1 MKKLKQNR
9 IPSSFIGA
17 LLTALIAPLIYA
29 DPLPSWNEGSNKQA
43 IISFVNRTTKAGSPD
58 YVVPAKRI
66 ATFDN
71 DGCLW
76 SEQPLYF
83 QLIFISDRIKAL
95 ASKHPEWKT
104 KEPFASIIKGDVKKA
119 LSGGKKALM
128 ELAMATH
135 ADISTEEFNLS
146 VSEWLNTARHPKT
159 GLAYNE
165 MIYQPML
172 ELLAYLRANQFKTF
186 IVTGG
191 GIDFVRVFAEETYGI
206 PPEQVVGSSIKTG
219 YEVKGGKPILIKLP
233 ELNFIDDKE
242 GKPVGIHQHIG
253 RRPIF
258 AAGNSDGDFQM
269 LEYTTAGK
277 GARFGLLVHH
287 DDDKR
292 EWAYDRDSHI
302 GQLARG
308 LDEAKERKWNIISM
322 KTDWSHIYPTK

>member
-1 MKKLKQNR
+1 MQNTSYL
-9 IPSSFIGA
+9 II
-17 LLTALIAPLIYA
+17 ALITSLLSPTLHA
-29 DPLPSWNEGSNKQA
+29 DPLPSWNEGVNKQA
-43 IISFVNRTTKAGSPD
+43 IISFVERTTRADSPD

-83 QLIFISDRIKAL
+83 QLIFIIDQIKTL
-95 ASKHPEWKT
+95 APQHPEWKNT
-104 KEPFASIIKGDVKKA
+104 EPFASILKGDTKKA

-128 ELAMATH
+128 ELAIATH
-135 ADISTEEFNLS
+135 ANISTEEFDQS
-146 VSEWLNTARHPKT
+146 VSKWLATARHPKT
-159 GLAYNE
+159 GRPYNQ
-165 MIYQPML
+165 MVFQPML
-172 ELLAYLRANQFKTF
+172 ELLAYLRANDFKTF

-206 PPEQVVGSSIKTG
+206 PPEQIVGSSIKAD
-219 YEVKGGKPILIKLP
+219 YEIRDGKPALIKLP
-233 ELNFIDDKE
+233 ELNFIDDKK
-242 GKPVGIHQHIG
+242 GKPIGIHQHIG

-269 LEYTTAGK
+269 LEYVTSGK
-277 GARFGLLVHH
+277 GARFGMLVHH

-308 LDEAKERKWNIISM
+308 LDEAQQRKWNIISM
-322 KTDWSHIYPTK
+322 KKDWAKIYPAEKK